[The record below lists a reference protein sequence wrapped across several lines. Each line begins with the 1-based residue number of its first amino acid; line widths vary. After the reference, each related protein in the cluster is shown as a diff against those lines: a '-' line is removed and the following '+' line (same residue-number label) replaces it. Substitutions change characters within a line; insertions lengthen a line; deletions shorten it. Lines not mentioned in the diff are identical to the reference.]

1 MEGLSGAIDCFK
13 YKFVDE
19 GSGDAGAEGKNKK
32 AKTAKGAVAA
42 GDAASGEDRDE
53 KMRKKGRESGEG
65 AEAEDGSEAFQKK
78 AKKPPPPVTGY
89 KLYSKAV
96 IAEVK
101 KENPEAGT
109 QDVIK
114 IIKKM
119 YGELDE
125 DKKQV
130 CVCARAR
137 ACVHACVCVHL
148 CSWAVFSV
156 SPMERHWRGR
166 GCWGLRCACVGTC
179 SRSLC
184 WLVFLG
190 REYTVAPFASAW
202 LPAS

>member
-32 AKTAKGAVAA
+32 AKKAKGAVAA

-130 CVCARAR
+130 CVCARACVR
-137 ACVHACVCVHL
+137 ACVRVCASMLVGRVFRVSDGATLAWARLLGSEVRMRRDVFALAVLACIP
-148 CSWAVFSV
+148 W
-156 SPMERHWRGR
+156 
-166 GCWGLRCACVGTC
+166 T
-179 SRSLC
+179 
-184 WLVFLG
+184 
-190 REYTVAPFASAW
+190 
-202 LPAS
+202 

>member
-1 MEGLSGAIDCFK
+1 MCAHVQVRRRMEGLSGAIDCFK

-130 CVCARAR
+130 CVCARACVR
-137 ACVHACVCVHL
+137 ACVRVCASMLVDR
-148 CSWAVFSV
+148 VFRV
-156 SPMERHWRGR
+156 SDGATLALSTWSF
-166 GCWGLRCACVGTC
+166 V
-179 SRSLC
+179 
-184 WLVFLG
+184 
-190 REYTVAPFASAW
+190 
-202 LPAS
+202 